1 MAKARVI
8 FFTGNIGGACAGRL
22 SADDDRRVKNRPRSA
37 LAAAASLKEKKQSAA
52 AAAATAQWPLTTAAV
67 ELIPYV
73 RTGGGRSSNM

>member
-37 LAAAASLKEKKQSAA
+37 LAAAASLKEKKQSAV
-52 AAAATAQWPLTTAAV
+52 AATAQWPLTTAAV